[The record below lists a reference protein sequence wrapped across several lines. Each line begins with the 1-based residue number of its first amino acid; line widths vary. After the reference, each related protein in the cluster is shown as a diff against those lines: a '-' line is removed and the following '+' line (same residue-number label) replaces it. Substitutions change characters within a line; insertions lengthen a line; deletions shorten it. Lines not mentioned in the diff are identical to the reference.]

1 MNADRVTG
9 SVGLVLATVLYWLGS
24 SASNP
29 DAFLFP
35 RLISIG
41 MGLLSIAIIVST
53 ERRTTATSHPAS
65 PPFYWIT
72 VIPVLLGFFAYP
84 WAMETIGFYV
94 TAFAAFLF
102 IVSLYAP
109 DPYSP
114 RAIAKRVGIS
124 AAFISVIYA
133 VFALL
138 LRVQTPQGILI

>member
-9 SVGLVLATVLYWLGS
+9 SVALVLAVVLYWLGS
-24 SASNP
+24 SANNP

-41 MGLLSIAIIVST
+41 MGLLSIAILVST
-53 ERRTTATSHPAS
+53 ERRTTGASRPA
-65 PPFYWIT
+65 PPSFCWIT
-72 VIPVLLGFFAYP
+72 VTPILLGFFAYP
-84 WAMETIGFYV
+84 WAMETIGFYA

-114 RAIAKRVGIS
+114 RAIAKRVAVS

-133 VFALL
+133 LFALL
-138 LRVQTPQGILI
+138 LRVQTPRGVLI

>member
-94 TAFAAFLF
+94 TALAAFLF

-133 VFALL
+133 VFTLL

>member
-9 SVGLVLATVLYWLGS
+9 SSGLVLAVVLYWLGS

-41 MGLLSIAIIVST
+41 MGLLSIAILVST
-53 ERRTTATSHPAS
+53 ERRTTGTLHPTLPS
-65 PPFYWIT
+65 FCWIT

-84 WAMETIGFYV
+84 WAMETMGFYL
-94 TAFAAFLF
+94 TAFAVFLF

-114 RAIAKRVGIS
+114 KAIAKRVAVS
-124 AAFISVIYA
+124 AAFISLIYT

-138 LRVQTPQGILI
+138 LRVQTPRGILS

>member
-1 MNADRVTG
+1 MNVDRVTG
-9 SVGLVLATVLYWLGS
+9 SVGLVLAAVLYWLGS

-53 ERRTTATSHPAS
+53 ERRTTGTSHPALPS
-65 PPFYWIT
+65 FSWIT
-72 VIPVLLGFFAYP
+72 VIPVLLGLFAYP
-84 WAMETIGFYV
+84 WAMETMGFYL
-94 TAFAAFLF
+94 TAFAVFLF

-114 RAIAKRVGIS
+114 KAIAKRVAVS

-133 VFALL
+133 IFALL

>member
-1 MNADRVTG
+1 MNVDRVTG
-9 SVGLVLATVLYWLGS
+9 SVGLVLAAVLYWLGS

-41 MGLLSIAIIVST
+41 MGLLSIAILVST
-53 ERRTTATSHPAS
+53 ERRTTGTSHPALPS
-65 PPFYWIT
+65 FSWIT

-84 WAMETIGFYV
+84 WAMETMGFYL
-94 TAFAAFLF
+94 TAFAVFLF

-114 RAIAKRVGIS
+114 RAIAKRVVVS

-133 VFALL
+133 IFALL

>member
-9 SVGLVLATVLYWLGS
+9 SVGLVLAAVLYWLGS

-41 MGLLSIAIIVST
+41 MGLLSIAILVST
-53 ERRTTATSHPAS
+53 ERRTTGTSHPALPS
-65 PPFYWIT
+65 FSWIT

-84 WAMETIGFYV
+84 WAMETMGFYL
-94 TAFAAFLF
+94 TAFAVFLF

-114 RAIAKRVGIS
+114 KAIAKRVAVS

-133 VFALL
+133 IFALL

>member
-1 MNADRVTG
+1 MNAGRVTG
-9 SVGLVLATVLYWLGS
+9 SVGLVLAAVLYWLGS

-41 MGLLSIAIIVST
+41 MGLLSIAILVST
-53 ERRTTATSHPAS
+53 ERRTTGTSHPA
-65 PPFYWIT
+65 PPSFCWIT
-72 VIPVLLGFFAYP
+72 VIPVLLVFFVYP
-84 WAMETIGFYV
+84 WAMETIGLYV

-114 RAIAKRVGIS
+114 RAIAKRIGVS
-124 AAFISVIYA
+124 AAFISAIYA
-133 VFALL
+133 VFTLL